1 MFRSGRVSILL
12 YIAMLRGHPCQITYL
27 IYALYSMVCQIGAL
41 KRVLRLYKEQTHEKE
56 KLS

>member
-1 MFRSGRVSILL
+1 
-12 YIAMLRGHPCQITYL
+12 MLRDHPAQITYL